1 MNSIIPNFI
10 NGQPIESESQ
20 RISFVYNPATGEQT
34 KQVKLSTTA
43 EMENAISA
51 AQDAFPAW
59 SQLSPLRRA
68 RILFKFK
75 TLLEEN
81 FDELARLI
89 SNEHG
94 KIYSDSI
101 GELTRGLEVV
111 EFATGIPHL
120 LKGEFSANVGRGID
134 SFSMM
139 QPLGVVAGITPFNF
153 PAMVPMW
160 MFPIALACGNT
171 FVLKPSEKDPSLSIR
186 LAELLKEAGLPDGV
200 FNVVQGDKEVVD
212 VLLKDPRIQAVSFVG
227 STPIA
232 QYIYETG
239 SKYGKRVQAL
249 GGAKNHALIMPDAD
263 IETTANA
270 LLGAAFGAAGERCMA
285 LSVAVTI
292 DNDYA
297 DALIQNLVPKIKG
310 LHIGPGVLPEGEQEN
325 DMGPL
330 ISKAHLEKVS
340 GYIDQGVSEG
350 AKLVVDGRNY
360 KVKGYENGYFIGGS
374 LFDNVTPEMTIYKEE
389 IFGPVL
395 AIVRA
400 KNYQEAI
407 QLINEHQYGN
417 GSAIFTS
424 DGDAARQY
432 SHDVKAGMVGVNIPI
447 PVPMAFH
454 CFGGWK
460 ASIFGPLNAYGPD
473 GVRFY
478 TRMKTVTSRWPNHKV
493 REQGAAFSM
502 PTL

>member
-186 LAELLKEAGLPDGV
+186 LAELLKEAGLPNGV

-432 SHDVKAGMVGVNIPI
+432 SHDVKAGMVGINIPI

>member
-1 MNSIIPNFI
+1 MNQVIPNFI
-10 NGQPIESESQ
+10 NGQIVESQ
-20 RISFVYNPATGEQT
+20 SQRSSFVYNPATGEQT
-34 KQVKLSTTA
+34 KQVKLSTVS
-43 EMENAISA
+43 EMEAAITA
-51 AQDAFPAW
+51 TQDAFPAW
-59 SQLSPLRRA
+59 SQQSPLRRA

-75 TLLEEN
+75 ELLEKN
-81 FDELARLI
+81 FDSLARLI
-89 SNEHG
+89 TNEHG

-134 SFSMM
+134 SFSIM

-160 MFPIALACGNT
+160 MFPVALACGNT

-212 VLLKDPRIQAVSFVG
+212 VLLRDPRIQAVSFVG

-232 QYIYETG
+232 QYIYEVG
-239 SKYGKRVQAL
+239 SAHGKRVQAL

-285 LSVAVTI
+285 LSVAVTV
-292 DNDYA
+292 DDAVA
-297 DALIQNLVPKIKG
+297 DALVASLTPKVKA
-310 LHIGPGVLPEGEQEN
+310 LRIGPGILPEGEKEN

-330 ISKAHLEKVS
+330 ISKEHLAKVS
-340 GYIDQGVSEG
+340 GYVDSGVAEG
-350 AKLVVDGRNY
+350 AKLVVDGRGY
-360 KVKGYENGYFIGGS
+360 KVAGHENGYFIGGT
-374 LFDNVTPEMTIYKEE
+374 LFDNVTTEMKIYQEE

-400 KNYQEAI
+400 KNYDEAI
-407 QLINEHQYGN
+407 KLINDHQYGN

-432 SHDVKAGMVGVNIPI
+432 SHDVKAGMVGINIPI

-460 ASIFGPLNAYGPD
+460 SSIFGPLNAYGPD

>member
-1 MNSIIPNFI
+1 MQQTISNFI
-10 NGQPIESESQ
+10 NGSLIESQSN
-20 RISFVYNPATGEQT
+20 RISPVFNPATGEQIR
-34 KQVKLSTTA
+34 QVKLSTINEVESAINAAETA
-43 EMENAISA
+43 
-51 AQDAFPAW
+51 FLAW
-59 SQLSPLRRA
+59 SQTPPLRRA

-75 TLLEEN
+75 ELLEKH
-81 FDELARLI
+81 FDQLARLI
-89 SNEHG
+89 TEEHG
-94 KIYSDSI
+94 KTYSDSI

-120 LKGEFSANVGRGID
+120 LKGEYSANVGRGID
-134 SFSMM
+134 SYSLM

-171 FVLKPSEKDPSLSIR
+171 FVLKPSEKDPSLSLR
-186 LAELLKEAGLPDGV
+186 LAQLLTEAGLPKGV
-200 FNVVQGDKEVVD
+200 FNVIQGDKEAVD
-212 VLLKDPRIQAVSFVG
+212 VLLKDPRVQAISFVG

-232 QYIYETG
+232 QYIYQVG
-239 SKYGKRVQAL
+239 SAYGKRVQAL

-285 LSVAVTI
+285 LSVAVTT
-292 DNDYA
+292 DDLVA
-297 DALIQNLVPKIKG
+297 DKIIQTLIPKIQALK
-310 LHIGPGVLPEGEQEN
+310 IGAGTVSKDQTEN

-330 ISKAHLEKVS
+330 ISKDHLARVTDYINS
-340 GYIDQGVSEG
+340 GVAEG

-360 KVKGYENGYFIGGS
+360 QVDGYPNGYFIGGT
-374 LFDNVTPEMTIYKEE
+374 LFDHVTPEMKIYQDE

-395 AIVRA
+395 CVVRT
-400 KNYQEAI
+400 KSYQQAVN
-407 QLINEHQYGN
+407 LINAHQYGN

-432 SHDVKAGMVGVNIPI
+432 SHDIKAGMVGINVPI

-460 ASIFGPLNAYGPD
+460 ASIFGSLNIYGPD

-478 TRMKTVTSRWPNHKV
+478 TKMKTITSRWTNHNL
-493 REQGAAFSM
+493 RESAAFSM

>member
-1 MNSIIPNFI
+1 MNQVIPNFI
-10 NGQPIESESQ
+10 NGQCVESQ
-20 RISFVYNPATGEQT
+20 SQRSSFVYNPATGEQT
-34 KQVKLSTTA
+34 KQVKLSTVN
-43 EMENAISA
+43 EMDAAISA
-51 AQDAFPAW
+51 AQAAFPSW
-59 SQLSPLRRA
+59 SQQSPLRRA

-75 TLLEEN
+75 ELLEKN
-81 FDELARLI
+81 FDNLARLI
-89 SNEHG
+89 TNEHG

-134 SFSMM
+134 SFSIM

-160 MFPIALACGNT
+160 MFPVALACGNT

-212 VLLKDPRIQAVSFVG
+212 VLLRDPRIQAVSFVG

-232 QYIYETG
+232 QYIYEVG
-239 SKYGKRVQAL
+239 SAHGKRVQAL

-285 LSVAVTI
+285 LSVAVTV
-292 DNDYA
+292 DDAVA
-297 DALIQNLVPKIKG
+297 DALVASLTPKVKA
-310 LHIGPGVLPEGEQEN
+310 LRIGPGILPEGEKEN

-330 ISKAHLEKVS
+330 ISKEHLAKVS
-340 GYIDQGVSEG
+340 GYVDSGVAEG
-350 AKLVVDGRNY
+350 AKLVVDGRGY
-360 KVKGYENGYFIGGS
+360 KVAGHENGYFIGGT
-374 LFDNVTPEMTIYKEE
+374 LFDNVTTDMKIYQEE

-400 KNYQEAI
+400 KNYDEAI
-407 QLINEHQYGN
+407 KLINDHQYGN

-432 SHDVKAGMVGVNIPI
+432 SHDVKAGMVGINIPI

-460 ASIFGPLNAYGPD
+460 SSIFGPLNAYGPD

>member
-10 NGQPIESESQ
+10 NGQPIESENQ

-350 AKLVVDGRNY
+350 AKLVVDVRNY

-432 SHDVKAGMVGVNIPI
+432 SHDVKAGMVGINIPI

-454 CFGGWK
+454 CFGGW
-460 ASIFGPLNAYGPD
+460 
-473 GVRFY
+473 
-478 TRMKTVTSRWPNHKV
+478 
-493 REQGAAFSM
+493 
-502 PTL
+502 

>member
-10 NGQPIESESQ
+10 NGQPIESENQ

-432 SHDVKAGMVGVNIPI
+432 SHDVKAGMVGINIPI

-493 REQGAAFSM
+493 REQCAAFSM

>member
-1 MNSIIPNFI
+1 MQQTISNFI
-10 NGQPIESESQ
+10 NGSLIESQSN
-20 RISFVYNPATGEQT
+20 RISPVFNPATGEQIR
-34 KQVKLSTTA
+34 QVKLSTINEVESAINAAETA
-43 EMENAISA
+43 
-51 AQDAFPAW
+51 FLAW
-59 SQLSPLRRA
+59 SQTSPLRRA

-75 TLLEEN
+75 ELLEKH
-81 FDELARLI
+81 FDQLARLI
-89 SNEHG
+89 TEEHG
-94 KIYSDSI
+94 KTYSDSI

-120 LKGEFSANVGRGID
+120 LKGEYSANVGRGID
-134 SFSMM
+134 SYSLM

-171 FVLKPSEKDPSLSIR
+171 FVLKPSEKDPSLSLR
-186 LAELLKEAGLPDGV
+186 LAQLLTDAGLPKGV
-200 FNVVQGDKEVVD
+200 FNVIQGDKEAVD
-212 VLLKDPRIQAVSFVG
+212 VLLKDPRVQAISFVG

-232 QYIYETG
+232 QYIYQVG
-239 SKYGKRVQAL
+239 SAYGKRVQAL

-285 LSVAVTI
+285 LSIAVTT
-292 DNDYA
+292 DDLVA
-297 DALIQNLVPKIKG
+297 DKIIQTLIPKIQALK
-310 LHIGPGVLPEGEQEN
+310 IGAGTVSKDQTEN

-330 ISKAHLEKVS
+330 ISKDHLARVTDYINS
-340 GYIDQGVSEG
+340 GVAEG

-360 KVKGYENGYFIGGS
+360 QVDGYPNGYFIGGT
-374 LFDNVTPEMTIYKEE
+374 LFDHVTPEMKIYQDE

-395 AIVRA
+395 CVVRT
-400 KNYQEAI
+400 KSYQQAVN
-407 QLINEHQYGN
+407 LINAHQYGN

-432 SHDVKAGMVGVNIPI
+432 SHDIKAGMVGINVPI

-460 ASIFGPLNAYGPD
+460 ASIFGSLNIYGPD

-478 TRMKTVTSRWPNHKV
+478 TKMKTITSRWTNHNL
-493 REQGAAFSM
+493 REGAAFSM

>member
-432 SHDVKAGMVGVNIPI
+432 SHDVKAGMVGINIPI

-460 ASIFGPLNAYGPD
+460 TSIFGPLNAYGPD

>member
-68 RILFKFK
+68 RVLFKFK

-432 SHDVKAGMVGVNIPI
+432 SHDVKAGMVGINIPI

-460 ASIFGPLNAYGPD
+460 TSIFGPLNAYGPD

>member
-1 MNSIIPNFI
+1 MKPIIPNFI
-10 NGQPIESESQ
+10 NGKLVESNSQ
-20 RISFVYNPATGEQT
+20 RIAFVYNPATGEQT
-34 KQVKLSTTA
+34 KQVKLSTTT
-43 EMENAISA
+43 EMEQAINV
-51 AQDAFPAW
+51 AQNAFPAW
-59 SQLSPLRRA
+59 SQQSPLRRA

-75 TLLEEN
+75 SLLEEN

-120 LKGEFSANVGRGID
+120 LKGEYSANVGRGID

-432 SHDVKAGMVGVNIPI
+432 SHDVKAGMVGINIPI